1 MFSSKANFQTSSEP
15 KSNAKFKAKSEV
27 NVQSKIDT
35 KIHNSRQN
43 LSVEAWAGAGPGPYP
58 GVWGLEL
65 GLRLPWCWGLGLG
78 LGPCPGGWG
87 WAPPGVGAWGWGW
100 GPALGFGARVRAANC
115 FFSTTTYT
123 RKSESQRVTYSCG
136 PALATTC
143 KARCVL
149 KGASRL
155 RHDFED
161 RSHNV
166 YPVYR
171 HTPIERSARE
181 HAANAP
187 RHPSKDHDTAVT

>member
-27 NVQSKIDT
+27 NVQSKIVT

-78 LGPCPGGWG
+78 LGPCPRL
-87 WAPPGVGAWGWGW
+87 W
-100 GPALGFGARVRAANC
+100 GPRASSKFC
-115 FFSTTTYT
+115 FSTTTYT

-143 KARCVL
+143 QARCVL

-171 HTPIERSARE
+171 HT
-181 HAANAP
+181 
-187 RHPSKDHDTAVT
+187 D